1 MPGVIRA
8 STASEPKSTEIVSP
22 LAGQPAP
29 KETLVDVARLE
40 REYFERR
47 PDLDDPNQ
55 MVSFGKSQRA
65 VALLSNGSY
74 GVMITSAGAGFST
87 WRHLDITRWRED
99 ATRDCWG
106 QFYYIRDLSDGSKW
120 SVGIQPLPKAADE
133 SAFEF
138 HPERADFHRRDG
150 DVETRC
156 SVCVAPD
163 VDGEVR
169 VVTLVNHGRR
179 HREFEL
185 TSYAEVCL
193 NDRRADQA
201 HPAFAKLFLET
212 EFDPRCGALLAR
224 RRHRGA
230 NEHPVWAIHALAE
243 SVSVNEIEYETDRT
257 SFLGRGRTPANP
269 AALDPGSRLS
279 RTTGPVLD
287 PIFSL
292 RRRVILEA
300 GMTTRVAFV
309 TGAADTREAA
319 IGIAER
325 FREFDAIDQAFAG
338 GKANSES
345 ELRELGLTS
354 SQIAL
359 FNRLSAAVIFTNS
372 GLRDLDAVVTNRL
385 GQPRLWPHSIS
396 GDLPIVLVRVAGV
409 DDETIVR
416 QLVQWRSYTRR
427 RGLELDLVI
436 LDERT
441 GESADQLQKELE
453 TGSARE
459 LFGKAGG
466 VVFLTAGKVPNDD
479 AVLLAAA
486 SRAVLG
492 GDRGSLTEQIDH
504 CAARLPAPAPPITP
518 AAIAAK
524 PAAHPSPPPEGLSFW
539 NGFGGFTGDGR
550 EYVIV
555 IDRTSQMG
563 PTLPPAPWANVL
575 ANPRFGCLVT
585 EAGLGYSW
593 AGNSQVNRLTP
604 WSNDPTS
611 DLPCEVIYLRD
622 EETGDFW
629 TPTPLPRGPTAT
641 VTVRHGQGY
650 TRYTNVSHG
659 LYQELLIFVP
669 TDDPVKLVCL
679 TVRNDADRPRRL
691 SSTYYAEWVLGTVR
705 ENAPLQVVCE
715 RDPESG
721 AILAR
726 NAWAG
731 DFAEKIAFVACGSPT
746 QSVTADRM
754 EFLGEHGSTS
764 MPAAMRLV
772 RLSGRAGPG
781 LDPCA
786 AMTTELTLSPG
797 ETGELVFVLGQAD
810 SLEEV
815 HRLISEYTPS
825 QRADAALSHVQQQ
838 WDRYLNAL
846 HVTTPD
852 PGMDLMLNRW
862 LVYQILAC
870 RLWARS
876 AFYQSGGAY
885 GFRDQL
891 QDVMAL
897 VYSAP
902 AEARAQI
909 LRSAA
914 RQFEEGDVQ
923 HWWHPPSGIGVRTR
937 ITDDLYFLPFVVH
950 HYVVTTGDTDL
961 LDEVVPFIASPVLRE
976 EQEEDFNLPAVSEQ
990 TGTVYEHCV
999 RALKHGYRLGSHGLP
1014 LMGTGDWND
1023 GMNKVGAHGEGESV
1037 WNGWFF
1043 VSVLNAFAELAELSG
1058 QADDANWCLE
1068 RAEQLRVALE
1078 ENAWDGAW
1086 YRRAYFDDG
1095 TPLGSA
1101 QNDECQ
1107 IDAIPQAW
1115 AVISGAANPARA
1127 QSAMDAVQE
1136 RLVRIGDKLIQLFDP
1151 PFDKGALEPGYI
1163 KGYVPGIREN
1173 GGQYTHAA
1181 TWVVLA
1187 TALQHRGDRAMDL
1200 WNLINPIYHA
1210 TTVEEVQHYKV
1221 EPYVVCADVYGAP
1234 PHTGRGG
1241 WTWYTGSASW
1251 LYRVAIET
1259 ILGFKL
1265 RDGTLRFEPCVP
1277 PSWPGFELSYRHRSA
1292 TYRILVDNS
1301 AGTGRGVRSVELDGQ
1316 RLPNDTVPLSDDGK
1330 NHNVSVELG

>member
-1 MPGVIRA
+1 MR
-8 STASEPKSTEIVSP
+8 S
-22 LAGQPAP
+22 QP
-29 KETLVDVARLE
+29 
-40 REYFERR
+40 
-47 PDLDDPNQ
+47 
-55 MVSFGKSQRA
+55 A

-74 GVMITSAGAGFST
+74 GVMITSAGAGYST
-87 WRHLDITRWRED
+87 WRDLDVTRWRED

-106 QFYYIRDLSDGSKW
+106 QFYYVRDLSDNSMW
-120 SVGIQPLPKAADE
+120 SIGIQPLRQAADE
-133 SAFEF
+133 PEF
-138 HPERADFHRRDG
+138 DFHADRAEFRRRDG
-150 DVETRC
+150 DIETRC
-156 SVCVAPD
+156 AVCVVPD
-163 VDGEVR
+163 ADAEIR
-169 VVTLVNHGRR
+169 AVTLVNHGLR

-212 EFDPRCGALLAR
+212 EFDSRCGALLAR
-224 RRHRGA
+224 RRPRGA
-230 NEHPVWAIHALAE
+230 NEQPVWAIHTSAA
-243 SVSVNEIEYETDRT
+243 SVSATEEIEYETDRT
-257 SFLGRGRTPANP
+257 RFLGRGRTPANP
-269 AALDPGSRLS
+269 AALDSGSRLS

-292 RRRVILEA
+292 RRRVGLEA
-300 GMTTRVAFV
+300 GMTTRIAFV

-325 FREFDAIDQAFAG
+325 FREFEAIDQAFAG
-338 GKANSES
+338 AKARCQS
-345 ELRELGLTS
+345 ELRELELTPDD
-354 SQIAL
+354 IAL
-359 FNRLSAAVIFTNS
+359 FNRLAAAVVFTNS
-372 GLRDLDAVVTNRL
+372 GLRDLDAVAANRL
-385 GQPRLWPHSIS
+385 GQPSLWPHSIS
-396 GDLPIVLVRVAGV
+396 GDLPIVLVRVARD
-409 DDETIVR
+409 DDETVVR
-416 QLVQWRSYTRR
+416 QLVQWRTYTRR
-427 RGLELDLVI
+427 RGLKLDLVI
-436 LDERT
+436 LDERA
-441 GESADQLQKELE
+441 GEPADRLR
-453 TGSARE
+453 RE
-459 LFGKAGG
+459 LQTGVAGEMLGKPGG
-466 VVFLTAGKVPNDD
+466 VFFLTADKVPTDD

-486 SRAVLG
+486 ARAVLG
-492 GDRGSLTEQIDH
+492 GGRGSLTEQIDH
-504 CAARLPAPAPPITP
+504 RAAPRPAPPPQLTP
-518 AAIAAK
+518 GAVATK
-524 PAAHPSPPPEGLSFW
+524 PVAQPAPPPEGLSFW
-539 NGFGGFTGDGR
+539 NGFGGFTSDGR

-555 IDRTSQMG
+555 IDGTAQIG
-563 PTLPPAPWANVL
+563 PALPPAPWTNVL

-593 AGNSQVNRLTP
+593 AGNSQMNRLTP

-611 DLPCEVIYLRD
+611 DPPGEVIYLRD

-629 TPTPLPRGPTAT
+629 TPTPLPLGPRAT

-650 TRYTNVSHG
+650 TRYTHVSRS
-659 LYQELLIFVP
+659 LNQDLLVFVP
-669 TDDPVKLVCL
+669 TDDPIKLVCL
-679 TVRNDADRPRRL
+679 TVRNDGDRPRRL
-691 SSTYYAEWVLGTVR
+691 SATYYAEWVLGTVR

-715 RDPESG
+715 RDPETG

-731 DFAEKIAFVACGSPT
+731 NFAEKIAFAASGSPT
-746 QSVTADRM
+746 QSVTADRT
-754 EFLGEHGSTS
+754 EFLGEHGSIS
-764 MPAAMRLV
+764 APAALRRV
-772 RLSGRAGPG
+772 GLSGRVGPG

-786 AMTTELTLSPG
+786 AMTTDLTLSPG
-797 ETGELVFVLGQAD
+797 ETREVVFGLGQAD
-810 SLEEV
+810 SLAEV
-815 HRLISEYTPS
+815 HRLIGEYTPS
-825 QRADAALSHVQQQ
+825 HRADAALTQVQQQ

-846 HVTTPD
+846 QVTTPD
-852 PGMDLMLNRW
+852 PGIDLMLNRW
-862 LVYQILAC
+862 LVYQVLAC
-870 RLWARS
+870 RVWARS

-937 ITDDLYFLPFVVH
+937 ITDDLYFLPLVVH

-961 LDEVVPFIASPVLRE
+961 LDEVVPFIAAPVLRE

-1023 GMNKVGAHGEGESV
+1023 GMNKVGAHGKGESV

-1043 VSVLNAFAELAELSG
+1043 VSVLNAFAELAERRS
-1058 QADDANWCLE
+1058 QADDANWCRE

-1078 ENAWDGAW
+1078 ANAWDGAW

-1127 QSAMDAVQE
+1127 QSAMDAVQK
-1136 RLVRIGDKLIQLFDP
+1136 RLVRIDDKLIQLFDP
-1151 PFDKGALEPGYI
+1151 PFDKGALQPGYI

-1181 TWVVLA
+1181 TWVALA
-1187 TALQHRGDRAMDL
+1187 TALQGRGDRAMEL
-1200 WNLINPIYHA
+1200 WNLINPVYHA
-1210 TTVEEVQHYKV
+1210 TTAEEVQHYKV

-1259 ILGFKL
+1259 ILGFQL
-1265 RDGTLRFEPCVP
+1265 RGDTLRFEPCVP

-1330 NHNVSVELG
+1330 THNVRVQLG